1 MKPKENRDKL
11 AQRTNLD
18 HVVFEL
24 LLGRP
29 QQIVKQALGELT
41 FKLGFVD
48 RECPRIRAVK
58 TSAQFAPVVGVP
70 PLVTTMSFPTASHGI
85 PLMCFAA

>member
-1 MKPKENRDKL
+1 MENRDKL

-24 LLGRP
+24 LLGIP
-29 QQIVKQALGELT
+29 KQIVKPALGELT

-48 RECPRIRAVK
+48 RERPRIRTVK
-58 TSAQFAPVVGVP
+58 TSVQPAPVVVVP
-70 PLVTTMSFPTASHGI
+70 PLVTTMSFPTASHGV